1 MMYFK
6 EKLEEAYGIIKALE
20 KQNKLLEGI
29 VQKQG
34 DKIIQLEKRI
44 EELEGK
50 QNTKEVPFFV
60 KPDRKAKSHKLGNPK
75 GHQGVSRSLPDQF
88 DKEINHKINKCSDC
102 GSKLGKELGRRARYV
117 EDIIP
122 QQNYNVTKHI
132 IPKHWCPSC
141 KKIVEP
147 KPGGVIPNFR
157 FGLNLI
163 LFVCFQHFG
172 LALTNN
178 KIQLELLTYF
188 GIKVSLGEVSHII
201 TKTGKIFGP
210 KFKEL
215 KQKIRET
222 AYHHEDETG
231 WRKKGKNHWLWAFIS
246 EEVALFKIAK
256 SRGHKVPKRIIG
268 KDYQGTISS
277 DGHSAYNKLED
288 VTLCTSQK
296 CWVHILRGSK
306 KLAKAHS
313 EGIYIYRKLKEI
325 FAEAKEYEKEQLFEE
340 VPKLIAKIEKIASRR
355 YRHSEARKFVNSLAV
370 KHKYSLFRFVG
381 NEHIKADNNT
391 AERAIRKAVIIRKI
405 SGGNRS
411 HAGAIATER
420 MLSFVQTCQ
429 LQNKDFFQEGRN
441 YITQLFNLRN

>member
-1 MMYFK
+1 MNELTRLK
-6 EKLEEAYGIIKALE
+6 IVLNKALQE
-20 KQNKLLEGI
+20 IRELREENKALRR
-29 VQKQG
+29 
-34 DKIIQLEKRI
+34 RI

-50 QNTKEVPFFV
+50 HKTKEVPSFV
-60 KPDRKAKSHKLGNPK
+60 KPDRKAKSHKLGSPE
-75 GHQGVSRSLPDQF
+75 GHQGFSRQLPDHF
-88 DKEINHKINKCSDC
+88 DEEINHKTNKCPDC
-102 GSKLGKELGRRARYV
+102 GTKLGKELGRRTRYV

-122 QQNYNVTKHI
+122 QQNYKVTKHI
-132 IPKHWCPSC
+132 IPKHWCPNC

-147 KPGGVIPNFR
+147 KPEGVIPNFR
-157 FGLNLI
+157 FGLNLM

-188 GIKVSLGEVSHII
+188 GIKVSLGEISHII
-201 TKTGKIFGP
+201 TKIGRLFGP

-246 EEVALFKIAK
+246 EEVALFKISK
-256 SRGHKVPKRIIG
+256 SRGHKVPKSIIG
-268 KDYQGTISS
+268 KDYNGTVSS
-277 DGHSAYNKLED
+277 DRHSAYNKLEEETSC
-288 VTLCTSQK
+288 TLQK
-296 CWVHILRGSK
+296 CWVHILRASK

-313 EGIYIYRKLKEI
+313 EGKYIHTKLKEI
-325 FAEAKEYEKEQLFEE
+325 FKEAKEFEKEQQFEK
-340 VPKLIAKIEKIASRR
+340 VPGLIAMVEKIASRK
-355 YRHSEARKFVNSLAV
+355 YRHSEVRKFIDSLAV
-370 KHKYSLFRFVG
+370 RHKYNLFRFVG

-411 HAGAIATER
+411 RNGAIATER

-441 YITQLFNLRN
+441 YITQLYNLRN

>member
-1 MMYFK
+1 MNEVEELK
-6 EKLEEAYGIIKALE
+6 ELIKKLTKRIDDLE
-20 KQNKLLEGI
+20 KENLFLK
-29 VQKQG
+29 
-34 DKIIQLEKRI
+34 KRV
-44 EELEGK
+44 EELEGRQK
-50 QNTKEVPFFV
+50 TKEVPSFV
-60 KPDRKAKSHKLGNPK
+60 KSDKTTTSHQIGRPK
-75 GHQGVSRSLPDQF
+75 GHEGISRPLPDHV
-88 DKEINHKINKCSDC
+88 DEEINHKISKCPDC
-102 GSKLGKELGRRARYV
+102 NTKLGKVLGRRERYV
-117 EDIIP
+117 EDIVP
-122 QQNYNVTKHI
+122 QQNYRVTKHT
-132 IPKHWCPSC
+132 IPKHWCPNC

-147 KPGGVIPNFR
+147 KPEGVIPNFR
-157 FGLNLI
+157 FGLNLM

-188 GIKVSLGEVSHII
+188 GIKVSLGEISQII

-222 AYHHEDETG
+222 TYHHEDETG

-246 EEVALFKIAK
+246 EEVALYKISK
-256 SRGHKVPKRIIG
+256 SRGHKVPKGIIG

-277 DGHSAYNKLED
+277 DGHSAYNKLENE
-288 VTLCTSQK
+288 TLCTQQK
-296 CWVHILRGSK
+296 CWVHILRNSK

-313 EGIYIYRKLKEI
+313 EGRYLHRKLKEI
-325 FAEAKEYEKEQLFEE
+325 FAEAKEYEKEQRFDK
-340 VPKLIAKIEKIASRR
+340 VPELIAKVQRLANRR
-355 YRHSEARKFVNSLAV
+355 YRHSEARKFINSLAV
-370 KHKYSLFRFVG
+370 RHKYNLFRFVG

-405 SGGNRS
+405 SGCNRS

-441 YITQLFNLRN
+441 YITQLYNLRN

>member
-1 MMYFK
+1 MNEITQLKILLNRALQEIK
-6 EKLEEAYGIIKALE
+6 ELKEE
-20 KQNKLLEGI
+20 NKRLR
-29 VQKQG
+29 
-34 DKIIQLEKRI
+34 KRI

-50 QNTKEVPFFV
+50 QKTKEVPAFV

-75 GHQGVSRSLPDQF
+75 GHQGFSRPLPDHV
-88 DKEINHKINKCSDC
+88 DEEVPHKLDSCPDC
-102 GSKLGKELGRRARYV
+102 GSKLGKELGRRTRYV

-122 QQNYNVTKHI
+122 KQNYKVTKHI
-132 IPKHWCPSC
+132 IPRHWCPCC

-147 KPGGVIPNFR
+147 KPEDVIPNFR

-163 LFVCFQHFG
+163 LFVCFQSFG

-188 GIKVSLGEVSHII
+188 GIKVSLGEISHIT
-201 TKTGKIFGP
+201 TKAGKIFGHN
-210 KFKEL
+210 FNEL

-231 WRKKGKNHWLWAFIS
+231 WRKRGKNHWLWAFIS

-256 SRGHKVPKRIIG
+256 SRGHKVPKRIVG
-268 KDYQGTISS
+268 KDYNGVVSS
-277 DGHSAYNKLED
+277 DRYPAYNKLEEETSC
-288 VTLCTSQK
+288 TLQK
-296 CWVHILRGSK
+296 CWVHIIRDSK
-306 KLAKAHS
+306 KLAKAHN
-313 EGIYIYRKLKEI
+313 EGRYIHRKLKAI
-325 FAEAKEYEKEQLFEE
+325 FKEAKEYEKEEKFEK
-340 VPKLIAKIEKIASRR
+340 VPELIAKVEKLASRR
-355 YRHSEARKFVNSLAV
+355 YKHSEARKFLNSLAV
-370 KHKYSLFRFVG
+370 RHKYNLFRFVG
-381 NEHIKADNNT
+381 NKHIKADNNT

-429 LQNKDFFQEGRN
+429 LQDKDFFQEGRN
-441 YITQLFNLRN
+441 YITQLYNLRN

>member
-1 MMYFK
+1 MNDITQLKVHLDRAFR
-6 EKLEEAYGIIKALE
+6 EIHELREE
-20 KQNKLLEGI
+20 NKRLR
-29 VQKQG
+29 Q
-34 DKIIQLEKRI
+34 RI

-50 QNTKEVPFFV
+50 RETKEVPSFV

-75 GHQGVSRSLPDQF
+75 GHEGIARPLPDHV
-88 DKEINHKINKCSDC
+88 DKEIKHKINKCPDC
-102 GSKLGKELGRRARYV
+102 GSKLGKELGRRTRYV
-117 EDIIP
+117 EDIVP
-122 QQNYNVTKHI
+122 QQNYRVTKHV
-132 IPKHWCPSC
+132 IPKHWCPNC

-147 KPGGVIPNFR
+147 KPEDVIPNFR
-157 FGLNLI
+157 FGLNI
-163 LFVCFQHFG
+163 MLFICFQHFG
-172 LALTNN
+172 LSLPNN

-188 GIKVSLGEVSHII
+188 GIKVSLGEISHII

-222 AYHHEDETG
+222 TYHHEDETG

-246 EEVALFKIAK
+246 EEVALFKISR

-268 KDYQGTISS
+268 KDYNGTISS

-288 VTLCTSQK
+288 MTPCTLQK
-296 CWVHILRGSK
+296 CWVHILRNSK
-306 KLAKAHS
+306 KLAKTHG
-313 EGIYIYRKLKEI
+313 EGKYIHRKLKEI
-325 FAEAKEYEKEQLFEE
+325 FREAKEYEKEENFEK
-340 VPKLIAKIEKIASRR
+340 VPELIARVGKLASRR
-355 YRHSEARKFVNSLAV
+355 YRHSEVRKFIDSLAV
-370 KHKYSLFRFVG
+370 RHKYNLFRFVG
-381 NEHIKADNNT
+381 NGNIKADNNT

-429 LQNKDFFQEGRN
+429 LQNKDFFQEGRD
-441 YITQLFNLRN
+441 YITQLYNLRN

>member
-1 MMYFK
+1 MN
-6 EKLEEAYGIIKALE
+6 EVQELKLIVKQLMKRVDELE
-20 KQNKLLEGI
+20 KENAFLR
-29 VQKQG
+29 
-34 DKIIQLEKRI
+34 KRI
-44 EELEGK
+44 VGLEGK
-50 QNTKEVPFFV
+50 QKIKEIPSFV
-60 KPDRKAKSHKLGNPK
+60 KPERNAKSHKLGNLE
-75 GHQGVSRSLPDQF
+75 GHQGFSRPLPDHF
-88 DKEINHKINKCSDC
+88 DEKIDHKINQCPDC
-102 GSKLGKELGRRARYV
+102 GSKLGKELGRRTRYV

-122 QQNYNVTKHI
+122 KQNYKVTKHT
-132 IPKHWCPSC
+132 IPKHWCPNC

-147 KPGGVIPNFR
+147 KPEDVIPNFR
-157 FGLNLI
+157 FGLNLM

-188 GIKVSLGEVSHII
+188 GIKVSLGEISHII

-215 KQKIRET
+215 QQKMRET

-231 WRKKGKNHWLWAFIS
+231 WRKNGKNHWLWAFIS
-246 EEVALFKIAK
+246 KEAALFKISN

-268 KDYQGTISS
+268 KGYQGTISS

-288 VTLCTSQK
+288 ETLCTQQK
-296 CWVHILRGSK
+296 CWVHILRNSK

-313 EGIYIYRKLKEI
+313 EGRYLHRKLKEI
-325 FAEAKEYEKEQLFEE
+325 FEEAKKYEKEEKFEK
-340 VPKLIAKIEKIASRR
+340 VPKLIAKVEKLACKK
-355 YRHSEARKFVNSLAV
+355 YKHSEARKFINSLAV
-370 KHKYSLFRFVG
+370 RHKYNLFRFVG
-381 NEHIKADNNT
+381 NKHIKADNNT

-411 HAGAIATER
+411 LAGSIATER

-429 LQNKDFFQEGRN
+429 LQDKDFFQEGRN

>member
-1 MMYFK
+1 MYLK
-6 EKLEEAYGIIKALE
+6 EKLEEAYRVIKALE
-20 KQNKLLEGI
+20 KQNKLLEDI

-34 DKIIQLEKRI
+34 DKIIKLEKRI

-50 QNTKEVPFFV
+50 QKTKEVPSFV
-60 KPDRKAKSHKLGNPK
+60 KPDRKAKSHKLGSPK
-75 GHQGVSRSLPDQF
+75 GHQGFSRPLPDHF
-88 DKEINHKINKCSDC
+88 DKEINHRINKCPDC
-102 GSKLGKELGRRARYV
+102 GAKLGKELGRRTRYV

-122 QQNYNVTKHI
+122 QQNYRVIKHT

-147 KPGGVIPNFR
+147 KPEGVIPNFR
-157 FGLNLI
+157 FGLNLM

-188 GIKVSLGEVSHII
+188 GIKVSLGEISRII
-201 TKTGKIFGP
+201 TKTGMIFGP

-215 KQKIRET
+215 KQKIRGT

-246 EEVALFKIAK
+246 EEVALFKVSK
-256 SRGHKVPKRIIG
+256 SRGHNVPKSIIG
-268 KDYQGTISS
+268 KNYEGTVSS
-277 DGHSAYNKLED
+277 DRLSAYNKLEEETSC
-288 VTLCTSQK
+288 TLQK
-296 CWVHILRGSK
+296 CWVHILRDSK
-306 KLAKAHS
+306 KLSKS
-313 EGIYIYRKLKEI
+313 RNEGRYIHRKLKAI
-325 FAEAKEYEKEQLFEE
+325 FKEAKEYEKEQKFEK
-340 VPKLIAKIEKIASRR
+340 VPELIAKIEKIAFRK
-355 YRHSEARKFVNSLAV
+355 YKHSEARKFINSIAV
-370 KHKYSLFRFVG
+370 RHKYNLFRFVG
-381 NEHIKADNNT
+381 NDHIKADNNT

-441 YITQLFNLRN
+441 YITQLFDLRN

>member
-1 MMYFK
+1 MNDITDLKFHLNRAFQ
-6 EKLEEAYGIIKALE
+6 EIRELREE
-20 KQNKLLEGI
+20 NKRLR
-29 VQKQG
+29 Q
-34 DKIIQLEKRI
+34 RI

-50 QNTKEVPFFV
+50 QQTKEVPSFV
-60 KPDRKAKSHKLGNPK
+60 KPDRRAKSHKLGSPK
-75 GHQGVSRSLPDQF
+75 GHEGVARPLPDHV
-88 DKEINHKINKCSDC
+88 DKEVNHKINKCPDC
-102 GSKLGKELGRRARYV
+102 GSKLGKELGRRTRYV
-117 EDIIP
+117 EDIVP
-122 QQNYNVTKHI
+122 KQNYRVTKHI

-147 KPGGVIPNFR
+147 KPEGVIPNFR
-157 FGLNLI
+157 LGLNLM

-188 GIKVSLGEVSHII
+188 GIKVSLGEISHII

-215 KQKIRET
+215 KQKMRET

-246 EEVALFKIAK
+246 EEIALFKISR
-256 SRGHKVPKRIIG
+256 SRGHKVPKSIIG
-268 KDYQGTISS
+268 KGYGGTISS
-277 DGHSAYNKLED
+277 DRLPAYNKLEEETSC
-288 VTLCTSQK
+288 TLQK

-306 KLAKAHS
+306 KLAKAHN
-313 EGIYIYRKLKEI
+313 EGKCIHRKLKAI
-325 FAEAKEYEKEQLFEE
+325 FKEAKEYEKEQQFEK
-340 VPKLIAKIEKIASRR
+340 VPELIAKVEKIASRR
-355 YRHSEARKFVNSLAV
+355 YKHSEARKFMDSLAV
-370 KHKYSLFRFVG
+370 RHKYNLFRFVG
-381 NEHIKADNNT
+381 NKHIKADNNT

-411 HAGAIATER
+411 YAGAIATER

-441 YITQLFNLRN
+441 YIAQLFNLRN

>member
-1 MMYFK
+1 MNEITQLKILLNRALQEIK
-6 EKLEEAYGIIKALE
+6 ELRKEN
-20 KQNKLLEGI
+20 KQLR
-29 VQKQG
+29 
-34 DKIIQLEKRI
+34 KRI

-50 QNTKEVPFFV
+50 QKTKEVPSFV
-60 KPDRKAKSHKLGNPK
+60 KPDKKTQSHNLGRPK
-75 GHQGVSRSLPDQF
+75 GYPGVSRPLPDHFNKQ
-88 DKEINHKINKCSDC
+88 INHKISKCPDC
-102 GSKLGKELGRRARYV
+102 GTRLGKELGRRTRYV

-122 QQNYNVTKHI
+122 QQNYRVTKHT
-132 IPKHWCPSC
+132 IPKHWCPNC

-147 KPGGVIPNFR
+147 KPEGVIPNFR
-157 FGLNLI
+157 FGLNLM

-178 KIQLELLTYF
+178 KIQTELLTYF
-188 GIKVSLGEVSHII
+188 GIKVSLGEISHII

-215 KQKIRET
+215 KQRLRET
-222 AYHHEDETG
+222 TYHHEDETG
-231 WRKKGKNHWLWAFIS
+231 WRKKGNNHWLWAFIS
-246 EEVALFKIAK
+246 KEVALFKISK

-268 KDYQGTISS
+268 KDYNGVVSS
-277 DGHSAYNKLED
+277 DRYSAYNKLEEE
-288 VTLCTSQK
+288 TSCTMQK
-296 CWVHILRGSK
+296 CWVHILRESK

-313 EGIYIYRKLKEI
+313 EGKYLHRKLKEI
-325 FAEAKEYEKEQLFEE
+325 FVEAKEYEKKNQFER
-340 VPKLIAKIEKIASRR
+340 VPDLIAKVEKLASRK
-355 YRHSEARKFVNSLAV
+355 YRHSEARKFINSLAIR
-370 KHKYSLFRFVG
+370 HKYSLFRFVG

-411 HAGAIATER
+411 HAGSIATER

>member
-1 MMYFK
+1 MNELTKLKILLNKALQKIK
-6 EKLEEAYGIIKALE
+6 ELEEE
-20 KQNKLLEGI
+20 NKRLR
-29 VQKQG
+29 
-34 DKIIQLEKRI
+34 KRI

-50 QNTKEVPFFV
+50 NELKEVPYFI
-60 KPDRKAKSHKLGNPK
+60 KPDKKTKSHKLGRPIGYK
-75 GHQGVSRSLPDQF
+75 GISRPLPNNIDEEVNHSLDCCP
-88 DKEINHKINKCSDC
+88 DC
-102 GSKLGKELGRRARYV
+102 GSKLGKKLETRTRYV

-122 QQNYNVTKHI
+122 KQNYKVTKHN
-132 IPKHWCPSC
+132 IPRHWCPKC
-141 KKIVEP
+141 KKIVEA
-147 KPGGVIPNFR
+147 KPEGVIPNFR
-157 FGLNLI
+157 FGLNLM

-188 GIKVSLGEVSHII
+188 GIKVSLGEISQII
-201 TKTGKIFGP
+201 TKTGKMFGP

-215 KQKIRET
+215 KQRLRET
-222 AYHHEDETG
+222 TYHHEDETG

-268 KDYQGTISS
+268 KDYCGTVVS
-277 DGHSAYNKLED
+277 DRFSAYNILED
-288 VTLCTSQK
+288 KTNCTLQK
-296 CWVHILRGSK
+296 CWVHLLRNSK

-313 EGIYIYRKLKEI
+313 EGKYLHRKLKAI
-325 FAEAKEYEKEQLFEE
+325 FKEAKEHEKTQQFDK
-340 VPKLIAKIEKIASRR
+340 VPELIAKLEKIASRR
-355 YRHSEARKFVNSLAV
+355 YKHSEARKFIKSLAV
-370 KHKYSLFRFVG
+370 RHKYNLFRFVG

-411 HAGAIATER
+411 HAGSIATER

-441 YITQLFNLRN
+441 YLTELFHLRN